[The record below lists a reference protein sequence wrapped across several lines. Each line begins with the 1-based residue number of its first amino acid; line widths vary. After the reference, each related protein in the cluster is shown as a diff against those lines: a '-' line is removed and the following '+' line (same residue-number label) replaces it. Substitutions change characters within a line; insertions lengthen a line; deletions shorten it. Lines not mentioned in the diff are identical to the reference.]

1 MLFTPDDD
9 WKKDYTSDVIPGEA
23 VMDHHVTIKKNGK
36 QSKNLPMATAWTTP
50 PLEIV
55 LIRGDFFCLRV
66 VVVTDVET
74 GEEKRSCWC
83 VANIMLCSC
92 VYFVRRFGPQR
103 HQRAAFFSADELFQ
117 ERGEEKRRERERN
130 SSGEKTSVGVVWF
143 FVLSEYS

>member
-1 MLFTPDDD
+1 
-9 WKKDYTSDVIPGEA
+9 
-23 VMDHHVTIKKNGK
+23 MDHHVRIKKNGK

-83 VANIMLCSC
+83 VANIIINN
-92 VYFVRRFGPQR
+92 YNIR
-103 HQRAAFFSADELFQ
+103 
-117 ERGEEKRRERERN
+117 
-130 SSGEKTSVGVVWF
+130 VVI
-143 FVLSEYS
+143 L

>member
-1 MLFTPDDD
+1 
-9 WKKDYTSDVIPGEA
+9 
-23 VMDHHVTIKKNGK
+23 
-36 QSKNLPMATAWTTP
+36 MATAWTTP

-55 LIRGDFFCLRV
+55 LVRGDFFCLRV